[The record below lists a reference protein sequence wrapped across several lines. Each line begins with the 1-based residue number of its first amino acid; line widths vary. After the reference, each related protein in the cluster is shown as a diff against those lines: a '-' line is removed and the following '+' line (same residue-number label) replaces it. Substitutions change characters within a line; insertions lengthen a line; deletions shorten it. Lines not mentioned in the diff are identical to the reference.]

1 MLDMLKK
8 LFIIDGS
15 ELKGKRDL
23 LQESQDNKSSID
35 QKLYSEVKPYI
46 DYILEKVNKE
56 IMERARNGYYYALT
70 GFTSFEDDT
79 KYTISMNKEINELDY
94 NHLTIIERLLTD
106 KFGLYYSDKLRVR
119 AIRKNE
125 VFNKDIYISVSWE
138 PYMLDKEDTSEFK
151 KFISVI
157 KRTYKGDNISLKD
170 ISDNSIIKIFEEVLN
185 EVDKD
190 IQLYVSQGKTFSV
203 TSFTKEDKRFS
214 SIDPYRYDEVSQYV
228 EKRLNKMYK
237 NKVRVSTYMSW
248 SFYESFTVSVHW
260 K

>member
-1 MLDMLKK
+1 MLKK

-35 QKLYSEVKPYI
+35 QKLYSKVKPYI
-46 DYILEKVNKE
+46 DYIFEKVNKE

-119 AIRKNE
+119 ASRKNE

-157 KRTYKGDNISLKD
+157 KRTYKGDNISLKE
-170 ISDNSIIKIFEEVLN
+170 IFEEVLN